1 MPSSSTSNVSVAF
14 VPLIVLLIDAPAG
27 SVIAL
32 VDKNTPTVL
41 IATHD
46 GVYDKNLSSLQEVK
60 ARGGPVLAVAHEGD
74 SKISG
79 LADAVFSVPKTHELI
94 QPILNV
100 IPLQLFSYHTAV
112 ALGRDVDKPRNLA
125 KSVTV
130 E

>member
-1 MPSSSTSNVSVAF
+1 
-14 VPLIVLLIDAPAG
+14 LKHG
-27 SVIAL
+27 VIAL
-32 VDKNTPTVL
+32 VDKDTPTVL

-60 ARGGPVLAVAHEGD
+60 ARGGPVLAVAHDGD
-74 SKISG
+74 PKIGG